1 MNITGGELLRLE
13 NLKVYYYT
21 MDGLV
26 RAVDGIDFYMGM
38 GETVGLVGE
47 SGSGKSTL
55 GLSILKLVPPPGRIV
70 DGRILFK
77 GVDLVEL
84 SEDEMRRI
92 RGKHIS
98 LVFQDPATSLNPL
111 MKIGDHIVE
120 TILAHENVS
129 RDEAVRRAYT
139 LLEDVGILP
148 ERFNDYPHQFS
159 GGMRQRAMIA
169 LALALK
175 PDLVIAD
182 EPTSALDVIVQHQIL
197 ELMKKLREAYGMGM
211 ILITH
216 DISIASEIADKIAL
230 MYAGHL
236 VEYSDTGSFFEEP
249 LHPYA
254 EALLKAVP
262 NIQLSD
268 QKLRY
273 IPGMPPDLINP
284 PSGCRF
290 HPRCSYATSICRE
303 KEPPKLEV
311 RREGFV
317 RCFRY
322 VSRDSL

>member
-1 MNITGGELLRLE
+1 MNITDRELLRLE
-13 NLKVYYYT
+13 NLKVYYYA
-21 MDGLV
+21 MDGVV
-26 RAVDGIDFYMGM
+26 RAVDGVDLHMYR

-55 GLSILKLVPPPGRIV
+55 GLSILKLIPPPGRIV
-70 DGRILFK
+70 GGRILFD
-77 GVDLVEL
+77 GLDLVEL
-84 SEDEMRRI
+84 GENEMRRI
-92 RGKHIS
+92 RGKRIS
-98 LVFQDPATSLNPL
+98 MVFQDPATSLNPL

-120 TILAHENVS
+120 TILAHGDAD
-129 RDEAVRRAYT
+129 RGEAIRRAYA

-182 EPTSALDVIVQHQIL
+182 EPTSALDVIVQRQIL
-197 ELMKKLREAYGMGM
+197 ELMKRLKEAYGMGM

-216 DISIASEIADKIAL
+216 DISIVSEIADRIAL

-236 VEYSDTGSFFEEP
+236 VEYSDTRSFFEEP

-273 IPGMPPDLINP
+273 IPGTPPDLLDP
-284 PSGCRF
+284 PPGCRF
-290 HPRCSYATSICRE
+290 HPRCPYAKTLCRE
-303 KEPPKLEV
+303 REPPTLEV
-311 RREGFV
+311 RSRGFV

-322 VSRDSL
+322 VEGG